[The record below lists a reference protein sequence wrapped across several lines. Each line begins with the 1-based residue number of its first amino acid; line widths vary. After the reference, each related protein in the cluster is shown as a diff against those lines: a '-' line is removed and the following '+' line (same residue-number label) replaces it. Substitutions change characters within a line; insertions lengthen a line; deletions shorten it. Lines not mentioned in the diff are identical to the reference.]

1 MNLSELPQW
10 IYAGT
15 EIAEMR
21 EVSRVL
27 TDVGKPQFA
36 SQGLAPELNALLNE
50 TAHNLTLSQME
61 GVEQLLRQYSG
72 LFATKKSDI
81 GRTSVV
87 KHNINT
93 GDARPVKQ
101 PLRRIPAH
109 MTEEVNSQIEEM
121 LSKGVIEPSTSPW
134 ASNIVLV
141 KKKDGSTRIC
151 IDYRRLNAVT
161 EKDAYPLPRIDEVL
175 DRLAGNAWFSTLD
188 LFTGYWQVEVDTED
202 RPKTAFTTR
211 KGLF

>member
-1 MNLSELPQW
+1 MNLSELPQR

-15 EIAEMR
+15 EIAEMS

-27 TDVGKPQFA
+27 TYDRKSQFV
-36 SQGLAPELNALLNE
+36 SQDLSPELKALLNK

-61 GVEQLLRQYSG
+61 DVEQLLRQYSG
-72 LFATKKSDI
+72 LFATKNSDL

-109 MTEEVNSQIEEM
+109 MTKEVNSQNDEM
-121 LSKGVIEPSTSPW
+121 ISKGVIEPSTSPW

-151 IDYRRLNAVT
+151 IDYRRLNAV
-161 EKDAYPLPRIDEVL
+161 P
-175 DRLAGNAWFSTLD
+175 
-188 LFTGYWQVEVDTED
+188 FT
-202 RPKTAFTTR
+202 AH
-211 KGLF
+211 